1 MDACSSNTKN
11 WGRVAA
17 WRKCLNGSTIPVQA
31 PTKLSASSLCP
42 CFVFSPKRPAQR
54 WRKLIEL
61 KIDRPV
67 AQLRH
72 SSHAV
77 CKIPAVSEEH
87 YRQGYGSGV
96 CEPLLWTLWHLKCIR
111 LIAAMYISSR
121 TILRNCETELQ
132 SPHKNLAWWAVTPRT
147 SQNCR
152 TVKIGGWPLSQKWVL
167 AWNNMV
173 SCA

>member
-1 MDACSSNTKN
+1 MVQLSCTSTYKVICIVASSMLRFQPKKASPAVEKAYRAKNRPTCSP
-11 WGRVAA
+11 VAA
-17 WRKCLNGSTIPVQA
+17 FITCGMQ
-31 PTKLSASSLCP
+31 
-42 CFVFSPKRPAQR
+42 
-54 WRKLIEL
+54 
-61 KIDRPV
+61 
-67 AQLRH
+67 
-72 SSHAV
+72 
-77 CKIPAVSEEH
+77 IPAVSEEH

-96 CEPLLWTLWHLKCIR
+96 CEPLLWMLQHLKCIR

-132 SPHKNLAWWAVTPRT
+132 SPHTNLAWWAVTPRT

-152 TVKIGGWPLSQKWVL
+152 TVKIGGWPLARKWVL